1 MNNELMVLLGCGLA
15 AYAVTNAC
23 TSIYEKAEESDSEDE
38 YEGFSC
44 GGYHEE
50 GYGGCG
56 SSYTEEKAVE
66 GYAKPTCK
74 YRNELN
80 FFANGGRNGDFKE
93 FEQWRKSKK
102 LTYEQVFSTKECRQ
116 HAINILNV
124 DYFKNIIR
132 DIDNKEKKKDKFA
145 IDYFQEPVSAP
156 PAPQQQVSP
165 LMFGTMVSN
174 EPYIESDYIE
184 MKDYTAN
191 PDGIKVYNEKDDTI
205 GLPVTDMTDVSAG
218 ENNKYIYDRTIGTI
232 GFTSTK
238 IGGRFRGQAD
248 YIRGDLGIVPD
259 KTGWFQVPSDPANK
273 LMVGAINQSNGIGSS
288 SSSSSA
294 PKGAGF
300 AMGGKPKTLDDLI
313 ADKDKTGRANA
324 MGGERMAPREF
335 SAQDIINASVLQ
347 NQIDYAGINQ

>member
-23 TSIYEKAEESDSEDE
+23 TSIYKKAEESDSEDE

-56 SSYTEEKAVE
+56 GYTTVDKPVE
-66 GYAKPTCK
+66 VKT
-74 YRNELN
+74 
-80 FFANGGRNGDFKE
+80 
-93 FEQWRKSKK
+93 
-102 LTYEQVFSTKECRQ
+102 
-116 HAINILNV
+116 
-124 DYFKNIIR
+124 
-132 DIDNKEKKKDKFA
+132 DKFA
-145 IDYFQEPVSAP
+145 IDYFQEPVSQAP
-156 PAPQQQVSP
+156 PAPQTSP

-184 MKDYTAN
+184 MKEYTGN

-248 YIRGDLGIVPD
+248 YIRGDLGIVPN

-288 SSSSSA
+288 SSSSSGA

-300 AMGGKPKTLDDLI
+300 AMGEGGKPKTLDDLI
-313 ADKDKTGRANA
+313 ADQNKTGRANA
-324 MGGERMAPREF
+324 MGGARQEPREF
-335 SAQDIINASVLQ
+335 SAQDIINASILQ
-347 NQIDYAGINQ
+347 NKIDYSGINQ

>member
-44 GGYHEE
+44 GGYQEE

-56 SSYTEEKAVE
+56 GSYTEEKTVE
-66 GYAKPTCK
+66 GYAKSNCR
-74 YRNELN
+74 YRNQLEE
-80 FFANGGRNGDFKE
+80 FANGKFDLFEKWRNSN
-93 FEQWRKSKK
+93 R
-102 LTYEQVFSTKECRQ
+102 LTYEQVFSTRECKDYGR
-116 HAINILNV
+116 NV
-124 DYFKNIIR
+124 DYYNNIIR
-132 DIDNKEKKKDKFA
+132 DIENKEKKKDKFA

-288 SSSSSA
+288 SSSSSSA

-324 MGGERMAPREF
+324 MGGERMTPREF

>member
-56 SSYTEEKAVE
+56 GYSTVDKPVE
-66 GYAKPTCK
+66 VKT
-74 YRNELN
+74 
-80 FFANGGRNGDFKE
+80 
-93 FEQWRKSKK
+93 
-102 LTYEQVFSTKECRQ
+102 
-116 HAINILNV
+116 
-124 DYFKNIIR
+124 
-132 DIDNKEKKKDKFA
+132 DKFA
-145 IDYFQEPVSAP
+145 IDYFQEPVSQAP
-156 PAPQQQVSP
+156 PAPQQEVSP
-165 LMFGTMVSN
+165 LMFGTMVSS

-184 MKDYTAN
+184 MKEYTGN

-248 YIRGDLGIVPD
+248 YIRGDLGIVPN

-288 SSSSSA
+288 TSKSSA
-294 PKGAGF
+294 PKEAGH
-300 AMGGKPKTLDDLI
+300 AMGGRPKTLDDLI
-313 ADKDKTGRANA
+313 ADQDKTGRANA
-324 MGGERMAPREF
+324 MGGPRQEPKEY
-335 SAQDIINASVLQ
+335 SAQEIINASILQ
-347 NQIDYAGINQ
+347 NKIDGVNQ